1 MSATGVPGVR
11 ASSAGWYVVADPQ
24 ATPIDLAEPPG
35 LDVET
40 HFAIVPE
47 WVLDSP
53 ISDCALRLYAVLV
66 RYGQTSG
73 ARVPGRNTLARRLR
87 KQSVDTV
94 DRAMKELVG
103 IGAVELEHR
112 RQGTRQLTNSY
123 VVRTARPEGG
133 RTDAATPGHN
143 PALGP
148 TDAAGQSRTSAAGP
162 GRAGA
167 AAPAAGVRPNPESL
181 TQSSTPPP
189 PRGMATRR
197 EEEADGNQQLLD
209 ACGIEDIGRFAEQAQ
224 QLRRDRAQPYAR
236 WAGPCLLAALQLAVK
251 VRGWPAKHARSAL
264 LLVAADPATRSPM
277 RLAEA
282 GPWWDT
288 AQRQT
293 LQRTPQEQ
301 AEIDGLERLLAECD
315 DRALLQQ
322 LAREQ
327 LTAEGVP
334 LNRLSVSRRAARLLE
349 QQNSRGAGPPQ
360 RPAAATRL
368 SATTAM
374 RRTA

>member
-1 MSATGVPGVR
+1 M
-11 ASSAGWYVVADPQ
+11 ADPQ
-24 ATPIDLAEPPG
+24 TTPIDLAEQPG

-40 HFAIVPE
+40 HFAMVPE

-53 ISDCALRLYAVLV
+53 ISDCALRLYAVLI

-73 ARVPGRNTLARRLR
+73 ARVPGRSTLARRLR

-112 RQGTRQLTNSY
+112 RQGTRQLTNRY
-123 VVRTARPEGG
+123 VVRTARPGGG
-133 RTDAATPGHN
+133 RTDAATPSRN
-143 PALGP
+143 PAAGP

-162 GRAGA
+162 GRADA
-167 AAPAAGVRPNPESL
+167 ATPAAELRPNPESF

-189 PRGMATRR
+189 TRAPVAR
-197 EEEADGNQQLLD
+197 REEADGNRQILD
-209 ACGIEDIGRFAEQAQ
+209 ACGIEDLARYAEQAQ
-224 QLRRDRAQPYAR
+224 KLRRDHGQPYAR

-251 VRGWPAKHARSAL
+251 VRGWPANHARSAL

-301 AEIDGLERLLAECD
+301 AEIDGLERLLADCD
-315 DRALLQQ
+315 DRALLQRE
-322 LAREQ
+322 AREQ

-349 QQNSRGAGPPQ
+349 QQTSRRAGPTE
-360 RPAAATRL
+360 RPIAATRTR
-368 SATTAM
+368 ATTAM